1 MQTNK
6 ETMKAISHDRALEF
20 IRAGK
25 AIMTIESKRTQKH
38 FTFKFNTPKDL
49 DPEKDGL
56 KNWKDIPVWVRLLTG
71 PNNDDR
77 GNYTFIGTI
86 FGKRYFHSKKTKI
99 SDEATAIKALVYWF
113 NSVVAKKKENL
124 ELIQLYHEGRC
135 MKCGRKLTTPDS
147 IERGIGPVCDDAIE
161 RQKTITAKK
170 LEYHLSLSGNK
181 DASNQAKNDIVQM
194 LEDYL

>member
-6 ETMKAISHDRALEF
+6 ETMKAISQDRALEF

-38 FTFKFNTPKDL
+38 FTFKFTTPKL

-56 KNWKDIPVWVRLLTG
+56 KKWNDIPVWVRLLTG

-77 GNYTFIGTI
+77 NNYTFVGTI
-86 FGKRYFHSKKTKI
+86 FGKKYFHGKRTSV
-99 SDEATAIKALVYWF
+99 SEEATGIKALKYWF
-113 NSVVAKKKENL
+113 RAVVEKNEKAL

-147 IERGIGPVCDDAIE
+147 IERGIGPICDDAIE

-181 DASNQAKNDIVQM
+181 NATEQAKNDIVQM
-194 LEDYL
+194 LNDYL

>member
-38 FTFKFNTPKDL
+38 FTFKFNTPKRDA
-49 DPEKDGL
+49 EKNPL
-56 KNWKDIPVWVRLLTG
+56 KKWDDTPVWVRLLTG

-86 FGKRYFHSKKTKI
+86 FGKKYFHGKRTSV
-99 SDEATAIKALVYWF
+99 SEEAQAIKALKYWF
-113 NSVVAKKKENL
+113 NSIIQKKEKNL
-124 ELIQLYHEGRC
+124 QLIDLYHEGRC
-135 MKCGRKLTTPDS
+135 MKCGRKLTTPES
-147 IERGIGPVCDDAIE
+147 IERGIGPVCDDWIA
-161 RQKTITAKK
+161 RQKEITERK
-170 LEYHLSLSGNK
+170 LRHHLEVSGNTNISDQLK
-181 DASNQAKNDIVQM
+181 DDISQM
-194 LEDYL
+194 LVDYL